1 MATVTETISSFTNLL
16 ESERKVASCKRKKK
30 DVAKFEED
38 LGYNLVKL
46 SEEIKQGKYRV
57 SKYYS
62 FRVYEP
68 KEREIQALK
77 FRDRVVQNCICNKIL
92 RPWLEPRLIYDNAA
106 CRVGKGTHFA
116 QGRLTGFLADFY
128 KKHGRRGYVLK
139 IDVKKYFDSIDHTV
153 LKDLLARFPTSGG
166 RLLLQGIVDGYEK
179 TPNKGLPMGNQSSQW
194 FALYYLDGLD
204 RLIKERYRI
213 KYYTRYMDDM
223 VLIHHDREYLKKVLA
238 ELRRYASETL
248 KLEFNRKT
256 QITPLSQGVEY
267 LGFRFYLGNNGKVVR
282 RLRGSAKKR
291 LKSNLKRIKKLYARG
306 AMDLDDVICRMRSYK
321 AHLEHGHTYNL
332 RKNAFAKAVFVR
344 RTDKYNIENDTKTD

>member
-1 MATVTETISSFTNLL
+1 MATVTETISSFDNLL

-30 DVAKFEED
+30 DVAKFEQD

-68 KEREIQALK
+68 KEREIQALR

-106 CRVGKGTHFA
+106 CRIGKGTHFA
-116 QGRLTGFLADFY
+116 QSRLTAFLSDFY
-128 KKHGRRGYVLK
+128 KRYGAEGYVLK
-139 IDVKKYFDSIDHTV
+139 IDVKKYFDSIDHAT
-153 LKDLLARFPTSGG
+153 LKKLLGKFPTRGG
-166 RLLLQGIVDGYEK
+166 RELLCGIVDGYEK
-179 TPNKGLPMGNQSSQW
+179 TPGRGLPMGNQSSQW
-194 FALYYLDGLD
+194 FALYYLNGLD
-204 RLIKERYRI
+204 RLVKERFRI
-213 KYYTRYMDDM
+213 KYYSRYMDDM
-223 VLIHHDREYLKKVLA
+223 VLIHRDKEYLKTVLK
-238 ELRRYASETL
+238 ELRRYAGEEL
-248 KLEFNRKT
+248 KLEFNQKT

-267 LGFRFYLGNNGKVVR
+267 LGFRFYLGKNGKVVR

-291 LKSNLKRIKKLYARG
+291 LKSHLKRIKHEYAEGR
-306 AMDLDDVICRMRSYK
+306 MDLDDVLCRMRSYK

-332 RKNAFAKAVFVR
+332 RKNAFAKTVFVR
-344 RTDKYNIENDTKTD
+344 HTE